1 MITYYIYEIDGTK
14 AGATKEPHI
23 RDEYNFD
30 RYQIEPKLLETME
43 GADDEAMWQI
53 VGDREWQW
61 ADELGYERGT
71 HYRVMRLMALKGGA
85 SRSQQES
92 FKDINSYI
100 SSESKGKAGRLGG
113 ATTRDSGDLLIAAK
127 LGGKATRT
135 TTFEI
140 AQEIRSK
147 YIPKKYTYGMIAEEY
162 GVSVYTVINIVKRR
176 SYLEP

>member
-1 MITYYIYEIDGTK
+1 MITYYLYRLINSLLFDK
-14 AGATKEPHI
+14 CGATNEWDNRCRKNREKHGPQCTI
-23 RDEYNFD
+23 T
-30 RYQIEPKLLETME
+30 ILETME
-43 GADDEAMWQI
+43 GPNTPEFWQV
-53 VGDREWQW
+53 VGDREWEL
-61 ADELGYERGT
+61 ADKYGYPRGQ
-71 HYRVMRLMALKGGA
+71 HYRHAREQRLEMNSRGAISGGLVGGA
-85 SRSQQES
+85 
-92 FKDINSYI
+92 
-100 SSESKGKAGRLGG
+100 A
-113 ATTRDSGDLLIAAK
+113 TRDSGKLLIAAK